1 MMDTQLTKRVGTL
14 HDIHKKDISTY
25 KQNCGKM
32 FKPTF
37 FVSYIW
43 LTYLLSKHAFLLV
56 KKCSGQCVKGDLVN
70 LQKHKTCQTGV
81 CVKG

>member
-25 KQNCGKM
+25 KQNKL
-32 FKPTF
+32 TF
-37 FVSYIW
+37 VLYIW